1 MSESSLHSQSQQAT
15 SAAVDA
21 GLRAYMLRVYNLM
34 ALAVA
39 FTGILSYLSISIPAL
54 AALALGPTRFVLFLG
69 ILGLGFMAPRLIFS
83 QNSAMAQAAFWG
95 YAALWGILIAP
106 YFLIYTDTSIAR
118 SFFVTAGGIRRSQP
132 VWIHHETQPSRAW
145 RFLLD
150 GVHRGVDRGASER
163 LCVSIRWLPNPA
175 GSWHCLVV
183 LWHHCL

>member
-39 FTGILSYLSISIPAL
+39 FTGIVSYLSISIPAL

-118 SFFVTAGGIRRSQP
+118 SFFVTAG
-132 VWIHHETQPSRAW
+132 A
-145 RFLLD
+145 FA
-150 GVHRGVDRGASER
+150 GVSLFGYTTKRNLQGLGVFFSMAS
-163 LCVSIRWLPNPA
+163 I
-175 GSWHCLVV
+175 GV
-183 LWHHCL
+183 LI